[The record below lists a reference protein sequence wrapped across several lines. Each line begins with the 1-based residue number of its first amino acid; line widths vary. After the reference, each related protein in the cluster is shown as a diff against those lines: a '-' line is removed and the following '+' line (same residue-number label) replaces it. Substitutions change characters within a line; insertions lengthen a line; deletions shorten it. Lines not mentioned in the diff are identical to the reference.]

1 MLARWISI
9 GLVAGAVAM
18 VAAPEREAAGNV
30 LTAEIARLE
39 HVLAEL
45 EKAALPEDV
54 KGVAGSLREPLARAK
69 SAPAPDYQL
78 YRLRDAYVGIETL
91 AFLAQ
96 NAAAGES
103 VAAFEKLWNAHQAG
117 RTAKQPKVS
126 GTLVQRALIDSAMT
140 RAERLDRASLPYAKA
155 SAPWSGVYYLGEA
168 EANRKYAAFV
178 RALAQGERGNV
189 EKSPSRDRVA
199 AALDAI
205 ERETLAIFGADISN
219 QKLIAV
225 SVRIK
230 EARELL
236 AAGRID
242 GAVLLATEARV
253 ALLRRGGAR
262 GTHTAPRVIAP
273 ASLEA
278 LLLSWAGDEEAPMGE
293 TLRAD
298 VVPWYRSLY
307 AQAPAAAK
315 TAAQVK
321 VTLVRWPYT

>member
-18 VAAPEREAAGNV
+18 VAPPEPEVAGNA

-39 HVLAEL
+39 RVLAES
-45 EKAALPEDV
+45 ERAALPEDV
-54 KGVAGSLREPLARAK
+54 KGGAGALREALTRAK
-69 SAPAPDYQL
+69 SAQTPDYQL
-78 YRLRDAYVGIETL
+78 YRLRDAWVGIETL
-91 AFLAQ
+91 AFLAR

-103 VAAFEKLWNAHQAG
+103 VAAFEKLWNAHRAG
-117 RTAKQPKVS
+117 RTAKPLKS
-126 GTLVQRALIDSAMT
+126 EGSLLQRALIDSAMT
-140 RAERLDRASLPYAKA
+140 RAERLDRASLPYSKA

-168 EANRKYAAFV
+168 EANRRFAAFV
-178 RALAQGERGNV
+178 RGLAQSERGNV
-189 EKSPSRDRVA
+189 EKSPSRERVA

-262 GTHTAPRVIAP
+262 GTHAAPRVTAP
-273 ASLEA
+273 PSLEA

-315 TAAQVK
+315 IAAQVK